1 MGTMRGLQ
9 SVLKAKCRHPPHPFF
24 VGELSMK
31 TTLSIKQIVEEWVL
45 SLDCLPSTK
54 EDYRRKIR
62 LWFQWL
68 AQQGLDTR
76 SPTRQHILQYKE
88 FLQQQMKSAYTYYSY
103 LTVVRLFY
111 RYCSEQGY
119 YNDIGQKI
127 QSSLHQRTHCKYPL
141 TVLQAQRLLDSI
153 KPTTIVGKRDLLM
166 VSMMLML
173 GLRTCEIN
181 RIDIGD
187 VGFVESTPVLR
198 VQRKGH
204 LDKRAVLALPARLV
218 ELFED
223 YIAERDF
230 KQDEPLFINHC
241 KGRKP
246 TRLLTQ
252 TISHIIKE
260 RLRSIGIDDK
270 RITAHSLRHT
280 CGSLLVE
287 QGVEVEIIKE
297 LLGHT
302 TTSTTRIYVDMALKR
317 KLLEDNPSDVIA
329 DIVAKKPKN

>member
-1 MGTMRGLQ
+1 MR
-9 SVLKAKCRHPPHPFF
+9 
-24 VGELSMK
+24 
-31 TTLSIKQIVEEWVL
+31 TTLSINQIVEEWIL
-45 SLDCLPSTK
+45 SLDSLPSTK

-68 AQQGLDTR
+68 AQQNIDTR
-76 SPTRQHILQYKE
+76 SPSRQDLMRYKSYLQ
-88 FLQQQMKSAYTYYSY
+88 LQMKSTYTYYSY
-103 LTVVRLFY
+103 MTVVRLFY
-111 RYCSEQGY
+111 RYCYEQGY
-119 YNDIGQKI
+119 YEDLGRGVRT
-127 QSSLHQRTHCKYPL
+127 SLHQRKHCKHPL
-141 TVLQAQRLLDSI
+141 TVHQAQRLLASI

-181 RIDIGD
+181 RINIGD
-187 VGFVESTPVLR
+187 FGFVESTPILR
-198 VQRKGH
+198 IQRKGH
-204 LDKRAVLALPARLV
+204 RDKGAVLALPAKIV

-230 KQDEPLFINHC
+230 KEEDPLFLNHSR
-241 KGRKP
+241 GGESS
-246 TRLLTQ
+246 RLRTQ

-260 RLRSIGIDDK
+260 RLRSIGIDDE

-287 QGVEVEIIKE
+287 QGVEVEMIKE

-302 TTSTTRIYVDMALKR
+302 NTSTTRIYVDMAIKR
-317 KLLEDNPSDVIA
+317 KLLEDNPSDVVA
-329 DIVAKKPKN
+329 DIISKKPKERE